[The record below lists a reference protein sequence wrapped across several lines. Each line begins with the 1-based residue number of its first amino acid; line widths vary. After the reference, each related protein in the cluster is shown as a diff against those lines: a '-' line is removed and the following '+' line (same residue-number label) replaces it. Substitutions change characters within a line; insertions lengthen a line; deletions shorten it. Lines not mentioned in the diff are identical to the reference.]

1 MKHIL
6 IGIAALAAIPAAAQ
20 DLPQGA
26 GKEAVVKLC
35 SNCHGLTAAV
45 SVRHSREQWE
55 AVVDDM
61 AQRGAVGTD
70 QEFDAV
76 VAYLSRYLG
85 KININKATPAEMQ
98 EIADF
103 SSAETEAIVRY
114 RAKNGEFKSFAD
126 LQKIPD
132 IDQKRLDARKDR
144 ITFK

>member
-1 MKHIL
+1 MKRTL
-6 IGIAALAAIPAAAQ
+6 IGITALAAIPAAAQ

-85 KININKATPAEMQ
+85 KINVNTATPAEIQ
-98 EIADF
+98 EVANLAP
-103 SSAETEAIVRY
+103 AEAEAIVRY
-114 RAKNGEFKSFAD
+114 RTKNGEFKSFAD
-126 LQKIPD
+126 LQKVPD
-132 IDQKRLDARKDR
+132 LDPVRLNARKDR
-144 ITFK
+144 IIFK

>member
-6 IGIAALAAIPAAAQ
+6 IGIATLAASPAAAQ

-26 GKEAVVKLC
+26 GREAVVKLC
-35 SNCHGLTAAV
+35 SNCHGLTVAV

-85 KININKATPAEMQ
+85 KVNINNATPTEMQ
-98 EIADF
+98 EVADF
-103 SSAETEAIVRY
+103 SSAEAEAIVRY
-114 RAKNGEFKSFAD
+114 RTKHDEFKSFAD

-144 ITFK
+144 ISFK

>member
-20 DLPQGA
+20 DLPQGV
-26 GKEAVVKLC
+26 GREAVVKLC

-61 AQRGAVGTD
+61 AERGAVGTD

-76 VAYLSRYLG
+76 VAYLSRYFG
-85 KININKATPAEMQ
+85 KININTATSSEIQ
-98 EIADF
+98 EVADL
-103 SSAETEAIVRY
+103 SSAEADAIVHY
-114 RAKNGEFKSFAD
+114 RAQNGGFKSFAE
-126 LQKIPD
+126 LQKVPS
-132 IDQKRLDARKDR
+132 IDPKKLDQRKDR